1 MNDMIFAHFTH
12 NLNLEVYGFYS
23 REKNTKVCFFTLF
36 LLWNCSTI
44 HEIHTIV
51 CVCFVYPHVLCV
63 CACVREG
70 EYCIRLCLYMC
81 VVASVNL
88 WSCLHVCWSLHAIH
102 SILKHHTLS
111 EGWLWTNMHACGSV
125 YACIWNSCVC
135 TYACVIVNLCAFVYM
150 CISLCFFMHVYV
162 HNILCISG
170 GVFACVHDIM
180 SSISVWISVWVSN
193 THKEKSKHSILTL
206 QFLTYPSLDRKE
218 NTQSI
223 SVSLWWHEV

>member
-1 MNDMIFAHFTH
+1 MIFTHFTQC
-12 NLNLEVYGFYS
+12 NLNLEWFLQSRKKHQSMFFY
-23 REKNTKVCFFTLF
+23 TFFFFFL

-44 HEIHTIV
+44 HEMYTIV
-51 CVCFVYPHVLCV
+51 CVCFVYPHLLRVWE
-63 CACVREG
+63 R
-70 EYCIRLCLYMC
+70 EYCISLCLYMCVC

-88 WSCLHVCWSLHAIH
+88 WSCLHVCWSLHAIQ

-150 CISLCFFMHVYV
+150 CKPVFFMHVYV
-162 HNILCISG
+162 HNICMSG

-180 SSISVWISVWVSN
+180 SSISVWIIVWVSN